1 MSYSKYNIKKTVSGL
16 SDKLG
21 DRTRKLILG
30 SGVMALSTIISTLTR
45 VGLIAILAR
54 IYTKDEFGIWV
65 AITSATAVM
74 ATSDFGIGNALRNK
88 LAELRIKGEDGDAES
103 RQYFLS
109 VLYFFIGAAFLI
121 AFVLFLFKDQ
131 IGYQNVFKTNDLV
144 LQKQGVNILIG
155 VQTIFLFGIPFGIGS
170 SMFFAYQESIWVG
183 IQNIVIGI
191 LGLIVI
197 SLLAFSDA
205 NITVTALV
213 FFLITFFINGAGTVL
228 FMFKRKWSLL
238 GFDVRIIFSKVKKLL
253 AQSISFAV
261 LQISG
266 AFIYNATT
274 LVVTANL
281 SLSNGAEL
289 NLVQKLYTFI
299 ITIYLSF
306 YNPVWAGYADAIHRK
321 DWKWCRNALSKTLQI
336 TSVIFIVATTVF
348 IFYGNFF
355 LQILAGSSYVSNHLL
370 FLYLGFWAL
379 FYVLYSM
386 GVAFLSAIG
395 KINIITGLTGLF
407 ALTYVSAGKYLS
419 HHGGMTSIALLSAV
433 VFFILTFATYL
444 HAFLIIRNNQI
455 NENN

>member
-1 MSYSKYNIKKTVSGL
+1 MAYNKYTLKQTFSNLSG
-16 SDKLG
+16 KLG
-21 DRTRKLILG
+21 DRTRNLILG
-30 SGVMALSTIISTLTR
+30 SGVMAVSTIINTLTR

-88 LAELRIKGEDGDAES
+88 LAELRTKGEDAEA
-103 RQYFLS
+103 REYFLS
-109 VLYFFIGAAFLI
+109 VLYFFIVAASVIALI
-121 AFVLFLFKDQ
+121 LFLFKDQ
-131 IGYQNVFKTNDLV
+131 IHYQNVFKTNDLA
-144 LQKQGVNILIG
+144 LQKQGVNILLG

-183 IQNIVIGI
+183 VQNIAIGI

-197 SLLAFSDA
+197 SLLAFSKA
-205 NITVTALV
+205 NITVTAIV
-213 FFLITFFINGAGTVL
+213 FFLITFLINGAGTVV
-228 FMFKRKWSLL
+228 FIIKRKWSLL
-238 GFDVRIIFSKVKKLL
+238 NFSYRLILGKVKKLL

-261 LQISG
+261 LQVSG

-274 LVVTANL
+274 LIVTANL
-281 SLSNGAEL
+281 SLANGAEL

-306 YNPVWAGYADAIHRK
+306 YNPIWAGYADAIHRH
-321 DWKWCRNALSKTLQI
+321 DWSWCNKALAKTIQI
-336 TSVIFIVATTVF
+336 TSLIFVLAIIVF

-355 LQILAGSSYVSNHLL
+355 LQILAGKGYVSNHLL
-370 FLYLGFWAL
+370 FLYLGLWAL

-386 GVAFLSAIG
+386 GVAFLSAMG
-395 KINIITGLTGLF
+395 KINLITILTGIF
-407 ALTYVSAGKYLS
+407 ALTYVYVGKYVS
-419 HHGGMTSIALLSAV
+419 KTEGMTGIALLSAV
-433 VFFILTFATYL
+433 VFFILTLSTYL
-444 HAFLIIRNNQI
+444 QSFLIIRNKQN